1 MTQNSRFQIVI
12 RRSSPVTKI
21 VASVAIALSILALV
35 ALRWAQNDIE
45 AQTKAMQNEAAQLQ
59 SENQRLR
66 DRIDGADSI
75 AEVQEI
81 AEEELGLVDPDTVI
95 IETD

>member
-1 MTQNSRFQIVI
+1 MNQNGRIQIVF
-12 RRSSPVTKI
+12 RRSSPATKI
-21 VASVAIALSILALV
+21 VASVAIVLSILALV

-45 AQTKAMQNEAAQLQ
+45 ERTKAMQNEAAHLVG
-59 SENQRLR
+59 ENQELQ
-66 DRIDGADSI
+66 DRIDGTESI
-75 AEVQEI
+75 EDVLEI

>member
-1 MTQNSRFQIVI
+1 MAENSRFQILL
-12 RRSSPVTKI
+12 RKSSPVTKI
-21 VASVAIALSILALV
+21 VASIAIVLSIVALV

-45 AQTKAMQNEAAQLQ
+45 AQTKAMQQEAAQLQ
-59 SENQRLR
+59 SENDRLQ
-66 DRIDGADSI
+66 DRIDRYGSVNS
-75 AEVQEI
+75 VQEI